1 MAQGKI
7 AELPKLGEITLPV
20 HLMSYDDKENPK
32 RHFHSGFAYWW
43 AADGNSQVTDSDGNV
58 IGMIGGKMGGHVEMS
73 RYYPHDG
80 QPHGEGKYKQWATAI
95 IDVRDIWD
103 QIEALM
109 DSPDVH
115 VLLDGIEEVNAK
127 YQAMK
132 AAEREKKET
141 RDKRLEEIKQM
152 QKEAEEEREKK
163 EKLSELVSALQNKP
177 ESSGD
182 LVSVY
187 TIKHTEIY
195 EDSNWDLTESLK
207 GRDIEFYEAKE
218 KEGIR
223 PNRDS
228 EGKIPLNIGRG
239 VQMYDKGYK
248 QRLYTDNE
256 NPGGHDAEVTLK
268 VSSWIG
274 ISPGAIHYYGNL
286 QFRTAPVHPMGEPT
300 CSTSCYDI
308 PLFEYGDIQLTRV
321 LERWEF
327 RQYKGTYDGW
337 HVGDRYSGF
346 YTPEDVI
353 KRGQEVF
360 EDLFGEGWKLVI
372 EKKY

>member
-1 MAQGKI
+1 MAKGDI
-7 AELPKLGEITLPV
+7 AKLPKLGEISLPV
-20 HLMSYDDKENPK
+20 HLMVYDDKENPDK
-32 RHFHSGFAYWW
+32 HFHSGFAYWW
-43 AADGNSQVTDSDGNV
+43 AADGTSDVSDNEGNV

-73 RYYPHDG
+73 RYYPHNG
-80 QPHGEGKYKQWATAI
+80 QPHESGKYKQWASVI

-115 VLLDGIEEVNAK
+115 VILDGIEEINAK
-127 YQAMK
+127 YQAIK
-132 AAEREKKET
+132 AAEKEKKDSI
-141 RDKRLEEIKQM
+141 DKRLAEIEKM
-152 QKEAEEEREKK
+152 QKEEDEEREKK

-177 ESSGD
+177 ELSGD

-195 EDSNWDLTESLK
+195 EDNNWDLTESLK

-218 KEGIR
+218 KEGVI

-239 VQMYDKGYK
+239 VHMYDKGYK
-248 QRLYTDNE
+248 KELYTDKK

-274 ISPGAIHYYGNL
+274 ISPGAIHYYGRL
-286 QFRTAPVHPMGEPT
+286 HFRSADVHPMGEPT

-327 RQYKGTYDGW
+327 SEYKKTYEDW
-337 HVGDRYSGF
+337 YVGDRYSGF

-353 KRGQEVF
+353 KRGKEVF
-360 EDLFGEGWKLVI
+360 ADLFGPGWKLVI
-372 EKKY
+372 EEKY